1 VAEVADLTPS
11 GFGLGGLQALERPTL
26 GAMTLGAVSLGTG
39 VSWVDAGIGAG
50 VGYLIAPE
58 SKKVAYA
65 VGGGLA
71 TGLAG
76 LLGLGGLLVVRYVV
90 DRG

>member
-1 VAEVADLTPS
+1 MAERADLVT
-11 GFGLGGLQALERPTL
+11 LQPTMGQVALEALSTGS
-26 GAMTLGAVSLGTG
+26 GAIL
-39 VSWVDAGIGAG
+39 VDTAIGAG

-76 LLGLGGLLVVRYVV
+76 LLGLGGLLAVRYLANP
-90 DRG
+90 